1 MIPAVGARQ
10 VPSKNATRVGN
21 SGVPPEKYSESRF
34 VADEAPGVLDVE
46 HVVTASGQVVTLS
59 IDATR
64 YVGTVDADGYLV
76 NPQLHL
82 DQGTL
87 AERLLLTVRA
97 RISAF
102 EVGGTFGLALDVE
115 VVLNQA
121 SPRPI
126 SLGFLKGRY
135 GAASDDW
142 QEFVLEV
149 DTADVRFPTDPCT
162 GLTSGSSCGQEIEP
176 MPNELTFVFTGI
188 NFPAAMEADWLML
201 EPMDAPGLAW
211 RPVLLVHGLGTSGAK
226 MADGTAWFN
235 GLQRRDVACHAPDF
249 TRRGSI
255 VNNGAEITLAV
266 DDLKRRF
273 GVERVHILA
282 HSSGGIHAREHVR
295 SHNDVETLITL
306 GTPHAGS
313 FIADCF
319 APLGHDVAGDL
330 GEFIVE
336 VLGFPQMMSSA
347 MAVYNQSYVRNRKTT
362 FVFVAADFDSVWSL
376 NFAHRFGPNDGV
388 VSVASAQALPYA
400 VAWTYRNSFDDV
412 LSNTVCFTLTN
423 HSCLRYYP
431 EIVDDLFPDHV
442 AVLSPPPALAPAPRT
457 AVDAVAGAA
466 GVLTA
471 AGLATSGATTSHAA
485 VVDAVDAAIFLLLGD
500 PAALRFEL
508 VSPTGVRID
517 AAAVD
522 PGVTHVAY
530 QDDGFVPHSGYH
542 LDQPAVGTWTLEVTG
557 TDAAPLEGI
566 GYAVAVTV
574 LPPPAS
580 GVVLTVAAER
590 DLYAAGEPVTITAT
604 ITEDGVP
611 VTDAT
616 AGAIVG
622 PPDGGTRIEFPLEG
636 TGGTYTGAF
645 TTTDAGQYVVV
656 VSAARVAPA
665 FAREQ
670 VLFVSVA
677 RGGTTFAG
685 PISDHG
691 VDTDGDGLV
700 DELVVEVPVDVAV
713 AGAYRLFG
721 TLGDGAETTIEQ
733 VRAELDL
740 QPGPQTVSLSFDGAL
755 LFSLGGDGPYLIE
768 DLMLEEIATAICL
781 GRAEPYTTAVY
792 PHADLQRPPCLLT
805 GAAVDHGSRADGTTQ
820 VPYETLVVE
829 VEVDSIAGAV
839 LRARANLYAEDGTFV
854 ASGATFAVLSPG
866 LGVLEFRFAARDIF
880 ASGRSGPYEL
890 RLLSMWG
897 TAGGTPVSLRVP
909 GVVAVTGPYAVTDFA
924 EPTRFTVGGTVSGL
938 VGTDLVVSESLAF
951 LDLHPGNGPF
961 AFALPMATG
970 TRYDVRVT
978 KQPANPSQ
986 VCTVRNGTGT
996 IGGAN
1001 VTDVEVTCAL
1011 LPVQVGLDTGF
1022 GSGGTVTADR
1032 AGPSA
1037 VALQSDGGIV
1047 LVGGR
1052 TLSRFNGDGSPDL
1065 TFGSGGAATVV
1076 FSGSGLDQARGVAV
1090 QPDGRIVVTGH
1101 TRADFALE
1109 RHLAD
1114 GSMDLTFGTRGV
1126 VITDFAAG
1134 VDQGQVV
1141 LIQSDGLIVVAGH
1154 ASSGP
1159 PVPANLFAVARYTAA
1174 GVPDTGFGEGGKV
1187 TTRIAGGSD
1196 LGTAALLQPDGL
1208 IVVAGRVAVT
1218 GGDDPDFGVVR
1229 YTATGVPDPEFG
1241 VEGIVRTDFG
1251 LDGWVEPTDLALQ
1264 SDGRLVVI
1272 GRVLLGAAPEP
1283 FAMARFDGNGAVD
1296 PGFGSAGLVTTTFGT
1311 RDAVARAVAVQ
1322 ADDKIVVAGYTGD
1335 GTRDEFTIAR
1345 FTADGVQD
1353 PGFGNGGTLTVAYFG
1368 GSDRAECVVLQADD
1382 KIVVA
1387 GSAVNVRAG
1396 KLALARILP

>member
-1 MIPAVGARQ
+1 
-10 VPSKNATRVGN
+10 VGN

-46 HVVTASGQVVTLS
+46 HLVTAPGQAVTLS

-76 NPQLHL
+76 DPQLHL

-87 AERLLLTVRA
+87 AARLLLTVRA

-102 EVGGTFGLALDVE
+102 EVGGTFGRELTVE
-115 VVLNQA
+115 VVLNQDT
-121 SPRPI
+121 PRTR
-126 SLGFLKGRY
+126 SLGFLEGHY
-135 GAASDDW
+135 GTTSDDW

-149 DTADVRFPTDPCT
+149 DTADVRFPTDPCP
-162 GLTSGSSCGQEIEP
+162 GQTSGSSCGQDIEAV
-176 MPNELTFVFTGI
+176 PNELTFVFTGI

-226 MADGTAWFN
+226 MAEGTAWFN
-235 GLQRRDVACHAPDF
+235 GLQRRDVACQPPDF
-249 TRRGSI
+249 TPRGSI

-295 SHNDVETLITL
+295 AHDDVETLITL

-319 APLGHDVAGDL
+319 APLGDQVAGEL
-330 GEFIVE
+330 GASIVDI
-336 VLGFPQMMSSA
+336 LGFPQMMSSA
-347 MAVYNQSYVRNRKTT
+347 MAVYNQSYVRNQKTS
-362 FVFVAADFDSVWSL
+362 FVFVAADFNSAWAQF
-376 NFAHRFGPNDGV
+376 FARSFGPNDGV
-388 VSVASAQALPYA
+388 VSVASAQALSYA
-400 VAWTYRNSFDDV
+400 VASTYVNSVDDL
-412 LSNTVCFTLTN
+412 LSNSICLLLTN
-423 HSCLRYYP
+423 HSCLRYYR
-431 EIVDDLFPDHV
+431 EIVDDLFPDHL
-442 AVLSPPPALAPAPRT
+442 AVLSPPPALAPTPRT
-457 AVDAVAGAA
+457 AVGAVAGTA
-466 GVLTA
+466 GVMTA
-471 AGLATSGATTSHAA
+471 AGLVAPGATTSHSA
-485 VVDAVDAAIFLLLGD
+485 VVDAVDAATFLLLGD
-500 PAALRFEL
+500 PVELRFEL
-508 VSPTGVRID
+508 VSPAGTRID
-517 AAAVD
+517 AVTADPAV
-522 PGVTHVAY
+522 TYVAY
-530 QDDGFVPHSGYH
+530 QDDGFAPHGGY
-542 LDQPAVGTWTLEVTG
+542 QVERPEVGTWTLEVTG
-557 TDAAPLEGI
+557 TDAAEPDGT
-566 GYAVAVTV
+566 GYAVAATL
-574 LPPPAS
+574 LPPQTG
-580 GVVLTVAAER
+580 GVVLTVAADQ
-590 DLYAAGEPVTITAT
+590 DLYAAGDPVTITAT
-604 ITEDGVP
+604 ITADGVP

-622 PPDGGTRIEFPLEG
+622 HPDGSTMIELPLDGTD
-636 TGGTYTGAF
+636 GTYTGAF
-645 TTTDAGQYVVV
+645 TTTDAGRYVVV
-656 VSAARVAPA
+656 VSAAGPA

-670 VLFVSVA
+670 VLFASVA

-721 TLGDGAETTIEQ
+721 TLGDGAGTAIEQ
-733 VRAELDL
+733 VRVELDL
-740 QPGPQTVSLSFDGAL
+740 LPGPQTVSLSFDGAL
-755 LFSLGGDGPYLIE
+755 LFGLGGDGPYLIE
-768 DLMLEEIATAICL
+768 DLVLEEIATAICL
-781 GRAEPYTTAVY
+781 GQAESYTTAVY

-805 GAAVDHGSRADGTTQ
+805 GAADDHGLRADGTAQ

-829 VEVDSIAGAV
+829 VEVDSIAGATV
-839 LRARANLYAEDGTFV
+839 RARANIYAEDGTFV
-854 ASGATFAVLSPG
+854 ASAAAFAVLSPG
-866 LGVLEFRFAARDIF
+866 LDMLELRFAARDIF
-880 ASGRSGPYEL
+880 AGGRSGPYEL
-890 RLLSMWG
+890 RQLSMWG
-897 TAGGTPVSLRVP
+897 TAAGAPMSLRVP
-909 GVVAVTGPYAVTDFA
+909 GVVAVTAPYAVSDFG
-924 EPTRFTVGGTVSGL
+924 EPTRFTLGGTVSGL
-938 VGTDLVVSESLAF
+938 VGTDLVVSESLSF

-961 AFALPMATG
+961 AFTLPMAVG

-986 VCTVRNGTGT
+986 LCTVGNATGT
-996 IGGAN
+996 IGGGD
-1001 VTDVEVTCAL
+1001 VTDVAVTCA
-1011 LPVQVGLDTGF
+1011 PPPAQVGLDTDF

-1037 VALQSDGGIV
+1037 IALQSDGGIV

-1052 TLSRFNGDGSPDL
+1052 TLSRFTGDGLPDL

-1090 QPDGRIVVTGH
+1090 QPDGLIVVAGH

-1141 LIQSDGLIVVAGH
+1141 LIQPDGLIVVAGH

-1159 PVPANLFAVARYTAA
+1159 PVPANLFAVARYTEA
-1174 GVPDTGFGEGGKV
+1174 GVLDNGFGDHGKV

-1196 LGTAALLQPDGL
+1196 LGTAALLQPDGR

-1229 YTATGVPDPEFG
+1229 YTAKGAPDAAFG
-1241 VEGIVRTDFG
+1241 IEGIVRTDFG

-1264 SDGRLVVI
+1264 SDGRLVVV

-1283 FAMARFDGNGAVD
+1283 FAMARFDGNGTVD
-1296 PGFGSAGLVTTTFGT
+1296 TGFGSAGLVTTTFGT

-1345 FTADGVQD
+1345 YTADGVLD
-1353 PGFGNGGTLTVAYFG
+1353 PGFGTGGTLTVAYFG
-1368 GSDRAECVVLQADD
+1368 GSDRAECVAVQADD

-1387 GSAVNVRAG
+1387 GSAVNVRSG
-1396 KLALARILP
+1396 KHALARILS

>member
-1 MIPAVGARQ
+1 MTPAVGARQ

-21 SGVPPEKYSESRF
+21 SGVPPEKYNESRF
-34 VADEAPGVLDVE
+34 IADEAPGALDVE
-46 HVVTASGQVVTLS
+46 HLLTSSGQAVTLS

-102 EVGGTFGLALDVE
+102 EVGGTFGRELDVE
-115 VVLNQA
+115 VILNQNT
-121 SPRPI
+121 PRPR

-135 GAASDDW
+135 GATSDDW

-149 DTADVRFPTDPCT
+149 QTADVRFPTDPCP
-162 GLTSGSSCGQEIEP
+162 GQTSGSSCGRDIEP
-176 MPNELTFVFTGI
+176 VPNELTFVFTGI

-319 APLGHDVAGDL
+319 TPLGDQVAGEL
-330 GEFIVE
+330 GESIVDI
-336 VLGFPQMMSSA
+336 LGFPQMMSSA
-347 MAVYNQSYVRNRKTT
+347 MSVYNQSYVRNRETT
-362 FVFVAADFDSVWSL
+362 FVFVAADFNSAWAQF
-376 NFAHRFGPNDGV
+376 FARSFGPNDGV
-388 VSVASAQALPYA
+388 VSVASAQALSYA
-400 VAWTYRNSFDDV
+400 VAWTYVNSVDDV
-412 LSNTVCFTLTN
+412 LSNSVCLLLTN
-423 HSCLRYYP
+423 HSCLRYYR
-431 EIVDDLFPDHV
+431 EIVDDLFPDHL
-442 AVLSPPPALAPAPRT
+442 AVLSPPPALAPTPRT
-457 AVDAVAGAA
+457 AVGAVAGAA
-466 GVLTA
+466 GVMTA
-471 AGLATSGATTSHAA
+471 AGVATSGATTSHSA
-485 VVDAVDAAIFLLLGD
+485 VVDAVDAATFLLLGD
-500 PAALRFEL
+500 LAALRFEL
-508 VSPTGVRID
+508 VSPAGARID
-517 AAAVD
+517 AATAD
-522 PGVTHVAY
+522 PAITYVAY
-530 QDDGFVPHSGYH
+530 QDDGFAPHGGYQVE
-542 LDQPAVGTWTLEVTG
+542 QPEVGTWTLEVTG
-557 TDAAPLEGI
+557 TDAAEPDGT
-566 GYAVAVTV
+566 GYAVAAT
-574 LPPPAS
+574 LLQTG
-580 GVVLTVAAER
+580 GVVLTVAADQ

-622 PPDGGTRIEFPLEG
+622 HPDGSTRIELPLEG

-656 VSAARVAPA
+656 VSAARAAPA

-670 VLFVSVA
+670 VLFAPVA

-700 DELVVEVPVDVAV
+700 DELVVEVPVDVDV
-713 AGAYRLFG
+713 AAAYRLFG
-721 TLGDGAETTIEQ
+721 TLSDGAGTTIEQ
-733 VRAELDL
+733 VRVELDL
-740 QPGPQTVSLSFDGAL
+740 QPGPQAVSLSFDGAL
-755 LFSLGGDGPYLIE
+755 LFGLGGDGPYVLE

-792 PHADLQRPPCLLT
+792 PHATLQRPPCLLT
-805 GAAVDHGSRADGTTQ
+805 GAADDHGLRADGTVQ

-829 VEVDSIAGAV
+829 VEVDSIAGATV
-839 LRARANLYAEDGTFV
+839 RARANIYAEDGTFV
-854 ASGATFAVLSPG
+854 ASAAAFAVLSPG
-866 LGVLEFRFAARDIF
+866 PDMLEFRFAARDIF
-880 ASGRSGPYEL
+880 AGGKSGPYEL

-897 TAGGTPVSLRVP
+897 TAAGAPASLRVP
-909 GVVAVTGPYAVTDFA
+909 GVVAVTGPYAVSDFG
-924 EPTRFTVGGTVSGL
+924 EPTRFVIGGTVSGL

-951 LDLHPGNGPF
+951 LDLHPGNGLF

-986 VCTVRNGTGT
+986 LCTVRNGTGT
-996 IGGAN
+996 IGGAD

-1011 LPVQVGLDTGF
+1011 PPVQVGLDTDF

-1037 VALQSDGGIV
+1037 LALQSDGGIV

-1141 LIQSDGLIVVAGH
+1141 LIQPDGLIVVAGH

-1159 PVPANLFAVARYTAA
+1159 PIPANLFAVARYTEA
-1174 GVPDTGFGEGGKV
+1174 GVLDNSFGDRGKV

-1196 LGTAALLQPDGL
+1196 LGTAALLQPDGR

-1218 GGDDPDFGVVR
+1218 GGDDPDFGLAR
-1229 YTATGVPDPEFG
+1229 YTAEGAPDPEFG
-1241 VEGIVRTDFG
+1241 AEGIVRTDFG

-1296 PGFGSAGLVTTTFGT
+1296 TGFGSAGLVTTTFGT

-1322 ADDKIVVAGYTGD
+1322 PDDKIVVAGYTAD

-1345 FTADGVQD
+1345 YTADGVHD
-1353 PGFGNGGTLTVAYFG
+1353 PGFGTGGTLTVAYFG
-1368 GSDRAECVVLQADD
+1368 GSDRAECVALQSDD

-1387 GSAVNVRAG
+1387 GSAVNSRTG
-1396 KLALARILP
+1396 KQALARILP